1 MADDRIASMDEVIIG
16 LTAAGMRRDWRG
28 VAEIVLIMHD
38 QWGTVSPDDV
48 VDAARNLAAGIAVK
62 GIADAMTPVEA

>member
-1 MADDRIASMDEVIIG
+1 MIENTEATIDEVIIA

-28 VAEIVLIMHD
+28 VAEIVLVMHD
-38 QWGTVSPDDV
+38 QWGSRSPDDV
-48 VDAARNLAAGIAVK
+48 VAAARNLAAGIAVR